1 MLCTIAVDL
10 LVFQVVYR
18 HLNSSN
24 ACHMSKKKIQQQQ
37 RRTDHQSD
45 CFVLFF
51 PCCSVRYNCQ
61 AFLGL
66 LGRKGSEGQG
76 VRSQRL
82 PSQTEG
88 CIVDRKVKDTCG
100 FRHVSVGQTPAL
112 ARWVSRFEAVF
123 HFYFYRPLSSPAVF
137 TTKRQTRPSSVYTPG
152 RCVRYG
158 SG

>member
-1 MLCTIAVDL
+1 MHVTC
-10 LVFQVVYR
+10 QKKKS
-18 HLNSSN
+18 NSS
-24 ACHMSKKKIQQQQ
+24 
-37 RRTDHQSD
+37 SD
-45 CFVLFF
+45 APITNQTVLFCFF